1 MNSTREGNVLFQMI
15 CLGLT
20 GIFLSVSVIGEK
32 SDVSRYD
39 LNDILNA
46 LPTTVWGMVN
56 LVKEKLKG
64 TLPLPESK
72 RCDNA
77 TNFTDCADLRRRGYV
92 ESNRVY
98 SIWPR
103 YLNEPIKVVCDMD
116 TEGGGWTIIQR
127 RGYYDDKPQEF
138 NQSWYQY
145 SVGFGSLNDDFWL
158 GNDKIFALTNHK
170 VVELRVDLEDFSG
183 TKVYA
188 KFSYFV
194 VLSDLRNY
202 QMFLGSYSGD
212 AGDSLLYH
220 NGSLFSTKDQDND
233 VHAKSCSSYYNG
245 GGGWWFKSC
254 ANSNLNGVYYKDGKA
269 SKSRSGI
276 IWNTFGGNDISLK
289 KTDIKI
295 RPIYFT
301 IPH

>member
-158 GNDKIFALTNHK
+158 GNDKIFAITNHK
-170 VVELRVDLEDFSG
+170 EVELRVDLEDFSG

-202 QMFLGSYSGD
+202 QMFFGSYSGD
-212 AGDSLLYH
+212 AERRYLD
-220 NGSLFSTKDQDND
+220 FSD
-233 VHAKSCSSYYNG
+233 VHKEMAGWTQAPVFLTLCPENVLFLSHKYCHYENTCFYTLLPMRYYQQNIQ
-245 GGGWWFKSC
+245 C
-254 ANSNLNGVYYKDGKA
+254 
-269 SKSRSGI
+269 
-276 IWNTFGGNDISLK
+276 
-289 KTDIKI
+289 
-295 RPIYFT
+295 
-301 IPH
+301 